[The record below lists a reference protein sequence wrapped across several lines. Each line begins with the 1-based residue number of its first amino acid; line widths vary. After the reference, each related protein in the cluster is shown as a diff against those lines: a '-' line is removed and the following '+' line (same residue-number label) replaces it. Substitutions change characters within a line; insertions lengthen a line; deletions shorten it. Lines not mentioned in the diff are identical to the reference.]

1 LSRTMM
7 EAVCTSETSVHF
19 NEIVWL
25 YFPEDCHLHTRH
37 SVQTLSFALK
47 ILSNVGVLK
56 LTLECTGWISQI
68 QRLVVVEIAE
78 WWHYLWSSA
87 FRYLQIWP

>member
-1 LSRTMM
+1 MGGSFWVRASMVGGDGTCPLLVTPSYLSRTMM
-7 EAVCTSETSVHF
+7 EAVCTSETSVYF

-25 YFPEDCHLHTRH
+25 YIPEDCHLHTWH

-56 LTLECTGWISQI
+56 LTLECTG
-68 QRLVVVEIAE
+68 
-78 WWHYLWSSA
+78 
-87 FRYLQIWP
+87 